1 MIALLEIKNLKVDYL
16 SGSDTLPAAR
26 GVTFTVPAGTAT
38 ALVGESGSGKSTIAM
53 AIMRMIRPPVG
64 DIAGGSIKLDG
75 LDLVDLPDRR
85 MREVLQRD
93 IGFVPQ
99 DPTTAL
105 DPLYRVRT
113 QIAESMPGVA
123 RGELNERIAD
133 LLASLGIKD
142 ARSRMRSYPHQFSG
156 GMCQRVAIAI
166 ALAGDPKV
174 LIADEPT
181 TALDVTT
188 QVGIL
193 RLIDQM
199 RRERQ
204 LATLLITHD
213 VRVARLLCQNV
224 VVMYGGVVVERGP
237 AREVL
242 NEPRHPYTRALMV
255 SSAQGRE
262 PRRPLQVIPGQP
274 ATLREMPA
282 GCPFAPRCARALDI
296 CTTQMPASID
306 VGQSSL
312 ACWNP
317 EDR

>member
-1 MIALLEIKNLKVDYL
+1 MLEIEDLEVDYL

-26 GVTFTVPAGTAT
+26 GVTFDVRAGTST
-38 ALVGESGSGKSTIAM
+38 ALVGESGSGKSTVAM

-64 DIAGGSIKLDG
+64 EIVGGSIKVDG
-75 LDLVDLPDRR
+75 LEITDLPDRR
-85 MREVLQRD
+85 MREVLQRH

-113 QIAESMPGVA
+113 QIAEAMPRVA

-133 LLASLGIKD
+133 LLGSLGIGD
-142 ARSRMRSYPHQFSG
+142 AVSRMRAYPHQFSG

-193 RLIDQM
+193 RLIDRM

-237 AREVL
+237 VREVL
-242 NEPRHPYTRALMV
+242 EEPRHPYTRALME
-255 SSAQGRE
+255 SSAQDRE
-262 PRRPLQVIPGQP
+262 PRQPLQVVPGQP

-282 GCPFAPRCARALDI
+282 GCPFAPRCARALEV
-296 CTTQMPASID
+296 CASQMPAPTEA
-306 VGQSSL
+306 GRSSF

>member
-1 MIALLEIKNLKVDYL
+1 VTALLEIKNLEVDYFA
-16 SGSDTLPAAR
+16 GADTLPAAR
-26 GVTFTVPAGTAT
+26 GVTFEVRAGTAT
-38 ALVGESGSGKSTIAM
+38 ALVGESGSGKSTVAM

-64 DIAGGSIKLDG
+64 DIVGGSIEVDG
-75 LDLVDLPDRR
+75 LELVDLPDRR
-85 MREVLQRD
+85 MREVLQRH

-133 LLASLGIKD
+133 LLASLGIGD
-142 ARSRMRSYPHQFSG
+142 AMSRMRSYPHQFSG

-193 RLIDQM
+193 RLVDRM

-237 AREVL
+237 VRDVL
-242 NEPRHPYTRALMV
+242 EAPRHPYTRALME
-255 SSAQGRE
+255 SSAQGRA
-262 PRRPLQVIPGQP
+262 PRRPLRAIPGQP

-282 GCPFAPRCARALDI
+282 GCPFAPRCERALDI
-296 CTTQMPASID
+296 CATAMPPPTGAEHS
-306 VGQSSL
+306 VF